1 MRISVKIRSP
11 RAPSIALGDALERA
25 VKVYQKERRNVAP
38 VDIVA
43 QHMGYTNANNGAA
56 AHAIASL
63 RYFGLLERPKDGHLN
78 VSAEV
83 EQYLLAPSEA
93 QKRHLRRHWMCNP
106 VAFKAIIGRYPKHL
120 PSDATLR
127 VDLIGQGFSPESAD
141 GFISVFKK
149 SADFAEVFALEDL
162 EFLDMTFLD
171 MEVGTTR
178 DSPSDIKKQ
187 AEQMRLDNDAN
198 NFSSAPEIPKP
209 TTSKLNAKI
218 PRKFE
223 PVLENSNWNAA
234 ENLSTS
240 DKIPVRLSQGRKAWL
255 VIPSPFYEQDKI
267 RLKAQIDLLL
277 TDEL

>member
-1 MRISVKIRSP
+1 MRIGVKIRSP
-11 RAPSIALGDALERA
+11 RAPSIALADALERA
-25 VKVYQKERRNVAP
+25 IKVYQKERRNVAP

-63 RYFGLLERPKDGHLN
+63 RYFGLLERPKDGHLA

-83 EQYLLAPSEA
+83 EQYLLAPSDA
-93 QKRHLRRHWMCNP
+93 QKRELRRHWMCNP
-106 VAFKAIIGRYPKHL
+106 VAFKAIIGRYPEHL

-127 VDLIGQGFSPESAD
+127 ADLIGQGFSPASAD

-149 SADFAEVFALEDL
+149 SADFAEIFALRDL

-171 MEVGTTR
+171 TEFGALR
-178 DSPSDIKKQ
+178 DSPSDVKKQ
-187 AEQMRLDNDAN
+187 TEHMRLDNDAN
-198 NFSSAPEIPKP
+198 NFLSAPEIPKP
-209 TTSKLNAKI
+209 ATSKLNAKI
-218 PRKFE
+218 QQKFQ
-223 PVLENSNWNAA
+223 PVPENSNWDAA

-255 VIPSPFYEQDKI
+255 VIPSPFYEQDKA
-267 RLKAQIDLLL
+267 RLKAHIDLLL
-277 TDEL
+277 SDDI

>member
-11 RAPSIALGDALERA
+11 RAPSISLEDALERA
-25 VKVYQKERRNVAP
+25 IKVYQKERRNVAP

-63 RYFGLLERPKDGHLN
+63 RYFGLLERPKDGHLA

-83 EQYLLAPSEA
+83 EQYLLAASEA
-93 QKRHLRRHWMCNP
+93 QKRDLRRHWMCNP
-106 VAFKAIIGRYPKHL
+106 VAFKAIIGRYPEHL

-127 VDLIGQGFSPESAD
+127 VDLIGQGFSPASAD
-141 GFISVFKK
+141 GFMSVFKK
-149 SADFAEVFALEDL
+149 SADFAEIFALGDL
-162 EFLDMTFLD
+162 EFLD

-187 AEQMRLDNDAN
+187 AEQMRLDNDAH
-198 NFSSAPEIPKP
+198 NFLSAPEIRAPATPKR
-209 TTSKLNAKI
+209 NAKI
-218 PRKFE
+218 PQKFE
-223 PVLENSNWNAA
+223 PVLENSSWDAA

-255 VIPSPFYEQDKI
+255 VIPSPFYEQDKA

-277 TDEL
+277 TDEV